1 VLRLNVSFPM
11 IVTAN
16 TGTGD
21 AVPLWNWNIVE
32 ASVTVTCACLFASKP
47 VVMLL
52 IPDKLIARLGSQ
64 SRSWARHQRNK
75 VIHARSGRSKVSL
88 GSSPHPGSA
97 SLCTFQSHP
106 HQAVRYDLEGYGG
119 DSGGH
124 TFLDD
129 YEVIT
134 EPAPTMIRK

>member
-1 VLRLNVSFPM
+1 MLNVWFPA

-16 TGTGD
+16 TGIGD

-47 VVMLL
+47 VVKLL
-52 IPDKLIARLGSQ
+52 IPNKLIARLGSRH
-64 SRSWARHQRNK
+64 RSWARHQRNEL
-75 VIHARSGRSKVSL
+75 IHARSGRSKVSL
-88 GSSPHPGSA
+88 ESSPLPGSA

-106 HQAVRYDLEGYGG
+106 HQAVRYDLEGYGR
-119 DSGGH
+119 DSGH